1 MLTLELRRGMIYF
14 STNSKR
20 EIQVA
25 IDFLKKNESIM
36 DNAGTMERTIFD
48 FKEKYDK
55 GIR

>member
-25 IDFLKKNESIM
+25 IEFLKKNESIM
-36 DNAGTMERTIFD
+36 DNAGTMERTVYD
-48 FKEKYDK
+48 VKKKYDK
-55 GIR
+55 EIR